1 MGGVGSK
8 SRSQGHFFE
17 KSCLQSRGHFLAQS
31 FSNLLRMIVL
41 IMSWSS
47 SIMGRVWS
55 KSRSLGQIF
64 EKFVY
69 TLEVPLLA
77 QSQLAQNY
85 FHDDVLVK
93 FDHGW
98 GRVKK

>member
-1 MGGVGSK
+1 MKNLYTLEVTLLAQPSSNLLRIIILMMSRSGSIMGGVG
-8 SRSQGHFFE
+8 
-17 KSCLQSRGHFLAQS
+17 
-31 FSNLLRMIVL
+31 
-41 IMSWSS
+41 
-47 SIMGRVWS
+47 S